1 MRMMKLVFYVMFIG
15 LYSANAQLSTSKL
28 PIFIINTKGQSIKDE
43 PKILAELK
51 VVYNGEGKDNKL
63 TDTQFHYNS
72 FVGIEYRGSSSQMFP
87 KKGLGIELRTEK
99 GENNPLA
106 LCGLPEDSDW
116 ILFASYNEKSLM
128 HNVLSMSFARQMGMN
143 ASRTK
148 YVEVVINN
156 SYQGVYVLMEK
167 IKVDKN
173 RVDIATLKPED
184 VSGDELTGGYIVKI
198 DKSTGTNYGTFRSN
212 YTNANGF
219 ANQYFYHLPKTIN
232 DTQKNYIRAY
242 IRKFED
248 AIYGKDFKDEIKG
261 YHQYVDLSSFAK
273 MFIINEV
280 SRNIDGYRISSYF
293 SKDKDSKGGKL
304 TASPPWDYDISYG
317 NADYCEGS
325 RYDLWAYKFNEICP
339 RDGFQVPV
347 FWERMISDPK
357 FIGELRNIYFEQR
370 KKGGVLDHD
379 RIVKE
384 IDGLKENLG
393 EAAIRNFQ
401 KWPIIG
407 TYVWPS
413 PQPIPQTWDLEIVE
427 LKNWI
432 YNRLTWMDRNFP
444 EEFVLTS
451 NELPSENLQI
461 TAFPNPFVDKLQ
473 VKILSQKAQKA
484 EVTFSDIT
492 GRMILKKN
500 IELVEGEN
508 FVDFDQIQNVNDF
521 LFLKVKTVSG
531 LMELKKVVR
540 VK

>member
-1 MRMMKLVFYVMFIG
+1 MMKLVFYVMFIG

-248 AIYGKDFKDEIKG
+248 AIYAKDFKDELKG

-531 LMELKKVVR
+531 WMELKKVVR

>member
-1 MRMMKLVFYVMFIG
+1 MKNLRLLFVVVFSSY
-15 LYSANAQLSTSKL
+15 AACAQLTTSKL
-28 PIFIINTKGQSIKDE
+28 PIFIINTKGQTIVDE

-63 TDTQFHYNS
+63 TDTQYHYNS
-72 FVGIEYRGSSSQMFP
+72 FVGIEHRGSSSQMFP
-87 KKGLGIELRTEK
+87 KKPFGIELRTEK

-106 LCGLPEDSDW
+106 LCGLPKDSDW
-116 ILFASYNEKSLM
+116 ILYASYNEKSLM
-128 HNVLSMSFARQMGMN
+128 HNVLSMSLARQMGMN

-148 YVEVVINN
+148 YVEVVIDNL
-156 SYQGVYVLMEK
+156 YQGVYVLMEK
-167 IKVDKN
+167 IKIDKN

-184 VSGDELTGGYIVKI
+184 TAGDELTGGYIVKI

-212 YTNANGF
+212 HTNTNGF

-232 DTQKNYIRAY
+232 DTQRNYIRAY

-248 AIYGKDFKDEIKG
+248 AVYGKDYKDELNG
-261 YHQYVDLSSFAK
+261 YAQYVDLSSFAK

-280 SRNIDGYRISSYF
+280 SRNIDGYRISSFFY
-293 SKDKDSKGGKL
+293 KDKDSKGGKL

-317 NADYCEGS
+317 NADYCQGS

-347 FWERMISDPK
+347 FWERMVSDPK
-357 FIGELRNIYFEQR
+357 FIGELRNVYFEQR
-370 KKGGVLDHD
+370 KTGGVLDHD

-384 IDGLKENLG
+384 IDNLKLNLA
-393 EAAIRNFQ
+393 EAAVRNFQ

-413 PQPIPQTWDLEIVE
+413 PRPVPATWDLEIVE

-432 YNRLTWMDRNFP
+432 FNRLTWMDRNFP
-444 EEFVLTS
+444 EEFVVTS
-451 NELPSENLQI
+451 NELPSEILRV

-473 VKILSQKAQKA
+473 VKILSQNTQKA
-484 EVTFSDIT
+484 EVSFSDIT
-492 GRMILKKN
+492 GRVILKKH
-500 IELVEGEN
+500 IELVSGEN

-521 LFLKVKTVSG
+521 LFLKVKTASG
-531 LMELKKVVR
+531 VMELKKVVR
-540 VK
+540 VN

>member
-1 MRMMKLVFYVMFIG
+1 MKNLRLLFVVVFSSY
-15 LYSANAQLSTSKL
+15 AACAQLTTSKL
-28 PIFIINTKGQSIKDE
+28 PIFIINTKGQTIVDE

-63 TDTQFHYNS
+63 TDTQYHYNS
-72 FVGIEYRGSSSQMFP
+72 FVGIEHRGSSSQMFP
-87 KKGLGIELRTEK
+87 KKPFGIELRTEK

-106 LCGLPEDSDW
+106 LCGLPKESDW
-116 ILFASYNEKSLM
+116 ILYASYNEKSLM
-128 HNVLSMSFARQMGMN
+128 HNVLSMSLARQMGMN

-148 YVEVVINN
+148 YVEVVIDNL
-156 SYQGVYVLMEK
+156 YQGVYVLMEK
-167 IKVDKN
+167 IKIDKN

-184 VSGDELTGGYIVKI
+184 IAGDELTGGYIVKI

-212 YTNANGF
+212 YTNTNGF

-232 DTQKNYIRAY
+232 DTQRNYIRAY

-248 AIYGKDFKDEIKG
+248 AVYGKDYKDDLTG
-261 YHQYVDLSSFAK
+261 YAQYVDLSSFAK

-293 SKDKDSKGGKL
+293 YKDKDSKGGKL

-317 NADYCEGS
+317 NADYCQGQ

-347 FWERMISDPK
+347 FWERMVSDPK
-357 FIGELRNIYFEQR
+357 FIGELRNVYFEQR
-370 KKGGVLDHD
+370 KTGGVLDHD

-384 IDGLKENLG
+384 IDNLKLNLG
-393 EAAIRNFQ
+393 EAAVRNFQ

-413 PQPIPQTWDLEIVE
+413 PQPVPATWDLEIVE

-432 YNRLTWMDRNFP
+432 FNRLTWMDRNFP
-444 EEFVLTS
+444 EEFVVTS
-451 NELPSENLQI
+451 NELPSEILQV

-473 VKILSQKAQKA
+473 VKISSQNTQKA
-484 EVTFSDIT
+484 EVSFSDIT
-492 GRMILKKN
+492 GRIILKKD
-500 IELVEGEN
+500 IELASGEN

-521 LFLKVKTVSG
+521 LFLKVKTESG
-531 LMELKKVVR
+531 VMDFKKVVR
-540 VK
+540 VN

>member
-1 MRMMKLVFYVMFIG
+1 MKNLRLLFVFVFSSYAAF
-15 LYSANAQLSTSKL
+15 AQLTTSKL
-28 PIFIINTKGQSIKDE
+28 PIFIINTKGQTIVDE

-63 TDTQFHYNS
+63 TDTEYHYNS
-72 FVGIEYRGSSSQMFP
+72 FVGIEHRGSSSQMFP
-87 KKGLGIELRTEK
+87 KKPFGIELRTEK

-106 LCGLPEDSDW
+106 LCGLPKESDW
-116 ILFASYNEKSLM
+116 ILYASYNEKSLM
-128 HNVLSMSFARQMGMN
+128 HNVLSMSLARQIGMN

-148 YVEVVINN
+148 YVEVVIDNL
-156 SYQGVYVLMEK
+156 YQGVYVLMEK

-184 VSGDELTGGYIVKI
+184 TAGDELTGGYIVKI

-212 YTNANGF
+212 YTNTNGF

-232 DTQKNYIRAY
+232 DTQRNYIRAY

-248 AIYGKDFKDEIKG
+248 AVYGKDYKDELNG
-261 YHQYVDLSSFAK
+261 YAQYVDLSSFAK

-293 SKDKDSKGGKL
+293 YKDKDSKGGKL

-317 NADYCEGS
+317 NADYCQGQ

-339 RDGFQVPV
+339 RDGLQVPV
-347 FWERMISDPK
+347 FWERMVSDPK
-357 FIGELRNIYFEQR
+357 FIGELRNVYFEQR
-370 KKGGVLDHD
+370 KRGGVLDHD

-384 IDGLKENLG
+384 IDNLKLNLG
-393 EAAIRNFQ
+393 EAAVRNFQ

-413 PQPIPQTWDLEIVE
+413 PQPVPATWDLELVE

-432 YNRLTWMDRNFP
+432 FNRLTWMDRNFP
-444 EEFVLTS
+444 EEFVVTS
-451 NELPSENLQI
+451 NELPSEILRV

-473 VKILSQKAQKA
+473 VKISSQNTQKA
-484 EVTFSDIT
+484 EVSFSDLK
-492 GRMILKKN
+492 GRVILKKD
-500 IELVEGEN
+500 IELASGEN

-521 LFLKVKTVSG
+521 LFLKVKTASG
-531 LMELKKVVR
+531 VMELKKVVR
-540 VK
+540 VN

>member
-1 MRMMKLVFYVMFIG
+1 MMKLVFFVMFFG

-248 AIYGKDFKDEIKG
+248 AIYGKDFKDELKG

>member
-1 MRMMKLVFYVMFIG
+1 MMKLVFYVMFIG

>member
-1 MRMMKLVFYVMFIG
+1 MRMMKLVFYVMFFS

-28 PIFIINTKGQSIKDE
+28 PIFIFNTKGQSIKDE

-232 DTQKNYIRAY
+232 DTQKNYIRGY

-248 AIYGKDFKDEIKG
+248 VIYGKDYKDDLKG

>member
-1 MRMMKLVFYVMFIG
+1 MKNLRLLFVVVFSSY
-15 LYSANAQLSTSKL
+15 AACAQLTTSKL
-28 PIFIINTKGQSIKDE
+28 PIFIINTKGQTIVDE

-63 TDTQFHYNS
+63 TDTQYHYNS
-72 FVGIEYRGSSSQMFP
+72 FVGIEHRGSSSQMFP
-87 KKGLGIELRTEK
+87 KKPFGIELRTEK

-106 LCGLPEDSDW
+106 LCGLPKESDW
-116 ILFASYNEKSLM
+116 ILYASYNEKSLM
-128 HNVLSMSFARQMGMN
+128 HNVLSMSLARQIGMN

-148 YVEVVINN
+148 YVEVVIDNL
-156 SYQGVYVLMEK
+156 YQGVYVLMEK

-184 VSGDELTGGYIVKI
+184 TAGDELTGGYIVKI

-212 YTNANGF
+212 YTNTNGF

-232 DTQKNYIRAY
+232 DTQRNYIRAY

-248 AIYGKDFKDEIKG
+248 AVYGKDYKDELNG
-261 YHQYVDLSSFAK
+261 YAQYVDLSSFAK

-293 SKDKDSKGGKL
+293 YKDKDSKGGKL

-317 NADYCEGS
+317 NADYCQGQ

-339 RDGFQVPV
+339 RDGLQVPV
-347 FWERMISDPK
+347 FWERMVSDPK
-357 FIGELRNIYFEQR
+357 FIGELRNVYFEQR
-370 KKGGVLDHD
+370 KRGGVLDHD

-384 IDGLKENLG
+384 IDNLKLNLG
-393 EAAIRNFQ
+393 EAAVRNFQ

-413 PQPIPQTWDLEIVE
+413 PRPVPATWDLEIVE

-432 YNRLTWMDRNFP
+432 FNRLTWMDRNFP
-444 EEFVLTS
+444 EEFVVTS
-451 NELPSENLQI
+451 NELPSEILRV

-473 VKILSQKAQKA
+473 VKISSQNTQKA
-484 EVTFSDIT
+484 EVSFSDLK
-492 GRMILKKN
+492 GRVILKKD
-500 IELVEGEN
+500 IELASGEN

-521 LFLKVKTVSG
+521 LFLKVKTASG
-531 LMELKKVVR
+531 VMELKKVVR
-540 VK
+540 VN

>member
-1 MRMMKLVFYVMFIG
+1 MMKLVFFVMFFG

-248 AIYGKDFKDEIKG
+248 AIYGKDFKDELKG

-492 GRMILKKN
+492 GRIILKKN

-531 LMELKKVVR
+531 WMELKKVVR

>member
-1 MRMMKLVFYVMFIG
+1 MRIVRVLIFLGFVSMQSTY
-15 LYSANAQLSTSKL
+15 AQLNTSKL
-28 PIFIINTKGQSIKDE
+28 PIFIINTKGQIISDE
-43 PKILAELK
+43 PKILAGLK
-51 VVYNGEGKDNKL
+51 VVFNGEGKENKL
-63 TDTQFHYNS
+63 TDAQFHYDS

-99 GENNPLA
+99 GENNPIA

-116 ILFASYNEKSLM
+116 ILFASYNEKSLI
-128 HNVLSMSFARQMGMN
+128 HNVLTMSLARQMGMN

-148 YVEVVINN
+148 YVEVVINDV
-156 SYQGVYVLMEK
+156 YQGVYVLMEK

-184 VSGDELTGGYIVKI
+184 IAGDELSGGYIVKI
-198 DKSTGTNYGTFRSN
+198 DKGTGTNYGTFRSN
-212 YTNANGF
+212 YTNINGF
-219 ANQYFYHLPKTIN
+219 ANQYYYHLPKTIN
-232 DTQKNYIRAY
+232 DTQRNYIRAY

-248 AIYGKDFKDEIKG
+248 AIYGKDYKNELNG
-261 YHQYVDLSSFAK
+261 YAQYVDLSSFAK
-273 MFIINEV
+273 MFIVNEV

-317 NADYCEGS
+317 NADYCQGS

-347 FWERMISDPK
+347 FWERMVSDPK

-370 KKGGVLDHD
+370 KTGGVLDHD

-384 IDGLKENLG
+384 IDELKSNLG
-393 EAAIRNFQ
+393 EAAVRNFQ

-413 PQPIPQTWDLEIVE
+413 PQPVPSTWDLEIVE

-432 YNRLTWMDRNFP
+432 FNRLTWMDRNFP
-444 EEFVLTS
+444 EEFVLTA
-451 NELPSENLQI
+451 NELPTENLHV

-473 VKILSQKAQKA
+473 VKILSQSIQKA
-484 EVTFSDIT
+484 EVSFTDIT
-492 GRMILKKN
+492 GRIILRKDM
-500 IELVEGEN
+500 ELSIGEN

-521 LFLKVKTVSG
+521 LFLKVKTANGVMD
-531 LMELKKVVR
+531 LEKVIR
-540 VK
+540 MR

>member
-1 MRMMKLVFYVMFIG
+1 MMKLVFYVMFFS

-28 PIFIINTKGQSIKDE
+28 PIFIFNTKGQSIKDE

-248 AIYGKDFKDEIKG
+248 AIYGKDFKDELKG

-521 LFLKVKTVSG
+521 LFLNVKTVSG

>member
-1 MRMMKLVFYVMFIG
+1 MMKLVFYVMFIG

-173 RVDIATLKPED
+173 RVDIASLKPED

-248 AIYGKDFKDEIKG
+248 AIYGKDFKDELKG

-273 MFIINEV
+273 MFIVNEV

>member
-1 MRMMKLVFYVMFIG
+1 MMKLVFFVMFFG

-99 GENNPLA
+99 GENNPLV

-248 AIYGKDFKDEIKG
+248 AIYGKDFKDELKG

-492 GRMILKKN
+492 GRIILKKN

>member
-1 MRMMKLVFYVMFIG
+1 MKNLRLLFVFVFSSYAAF
-15 LYSANAQLSTSKL
+15 AQLTTSKL
-28 PIFIINTKGQSIKDE
+28 PIFIINTKGQTIVDE

-63 TDTQFHYNS
+63 TDTEYHYNS
-72 FVGIEYRGSSSQMFP
+72 FVGIEHRGSSSQMFP
-87 KKGLGIELRTEK
+87 KKPFGIELRTEK

-106 LCGLPEDSDW
+106 LCGLPKESDW
-116 ILFASYNEKSLM
+116 ILYASYNEKSLM
-128 HNVLSMSFARQMGMN
+128 HNVLSMSLARQIGMN

-148 YVEVVINN
+148 YVEVVIDNL
-156 SYQGVYVLMEK
+156 YQGVYVLMEK
-167 IKVDKN
+167 IKIDKN

-184 VSGDELTGGYIVKI
+184 TAGDELTGGYIVKI

-212 YTNANGF
+212 YTNTNGF

-232 DTQKNYIRAY
+232 DTQRNYIRAY

-248 AIYGKDFKDEIKG
+248 AVYGKDYKDELNG
-261 YHQYVDLSSFAK
+261 YAQYVDLSSFAK

-293 SKDKDSKGGKL
+293 YKDKDSKGGKL

-317 NADYCEGS
+317 NADYCQGQ

-339 RDGFQVPV
+339 RDGLQVPV
-347 FWERMISDPK
+347 FWERMVSDPK
-357 FIGELRNIYFEQR
+357 FIGELRNVYFEQR
-370 KKGGVLDHD
+370 KRGGVLDHD

-384 IDGLKENLG
+384 IDNLKLNLG
-393 EAAIRNFQ
+393 EAAVRNFQ

-413 PQPIPQTWDLEIVE
+413 PRPVPATWDLELVE

-432 YNRLTWMDRNFP
+432 FNRLTWMDRNFP
-444 EEFVLTS
+444 EEFVVTS
-451 NELPSENLQI
+451 NELPSEILQV

-473 VKILSQKAQKA
+473 VKISSQNTQKA
-484 EVTFSDIT
+484 EVSFSDIT
-492 GRMILKKN
+492 GRVILKKA
-500 IELVEGEN
+500 IELASGEN

-521 LFLKVKTVSG
+521 LFLKVKTASG
-531 LMELKKVVR
+531 VMELKKVVR
-540 VK
+540 VN

>member
-1 MRMMKLVFYVMFIG
+1 MMKLVFFVMFFG

-248 AIYGKDFKDEIKG
+248 AIYGKDFKDELKG

-531 LMELKKVVR
+531 WMELKKVVR

>member
-1 MRMMKLVFYVMFIG
+1 MMKLVFFVMFFG

-99 GENNPLA
+99 GENNPLV

-248 AIYGKDFKDEIKG
+248 AIYGKDFKDELKG

-492 GRMILKKN
+492 GRIILKKN

-531 LMELKKVVR
+531 WMELKKVVR

>member
-1 MRMMKLVFYVMFIG
+1 MKKMRWFFVFVFSSY
-15 LYSANAQLSTSKL
+15 AACAQLTTSKL
-28 PIFIINTKGQSIKDE
+28 PIFIINTKGQTIVDE

-63 TDTQFHYNS
+63 TDTQYHYNS
-72 FVGIEYRGSSSQMFP
+72 FVGIEHRGSSSQMFP
-87 KKGLGIELRTEK
+87 KKPFGIELRTEK

-106 LCGLPEDSDW
+106 LCGLPKESDW
-116 ILFASYNEKSLM
+116 ILYASYNEKSLM
-128 HNVLSMSFARQMGMN
+128 HNVLSMSLARQMGMN

-148 YVEVVINN
+148 YVEVVIDNL
-156 SYQGVYVLMEK
+156 YQGVYVLMEK
-167 IKVDKN
+167 IKIDKN

-184 VSGDELTGGYIVKI
+184 IAGDELSGGYIVKI

-212 YTNANGF
+212 YTNTNGF

-232 DTQKNYIRAY
+232 DTQRNYIRAY

-248 AIYGKDFKDEIKG
+248 AVYGKDYKDDLTG
-261 YHQYVDLSSFAK
+261 YAQYVDLSSFAK

-293 SKDKDSKGGKL
+293 YKDKDSKGGKL

-317 NADYCEGS
+317 NADYCQGQ

-347 FWERMISDPK
+347 FWERMVSDPK
-357 FIGELRNIYFEQR
+357 FIGELRNVYFEQR
-370 KKGGVLDHD
+370 KTGGVLDHD

-384 IDGLKENLG
+384 IDNLKLNLG
-393 EAAIRNFQ
+393 EAAVRNFQ

-413 PQPIPQTWDLEIVE
+413 PQPVPATWDLEIVE

-432 YNRLTWMDRNFP
+432 FNRLTWMDRNFP
-444 EEFVLTS
+444 EEFVVTS
-451 NELPSENLQI
+451 NELPSEILQV

-473 VKILSQKAQKA
+473 VKISSQNTQKA
-484 EVTFSDIT
+484 EVSFSDIT
-492 GRMILKKN
+492 GRIILKKD
-500 IELVEGEN
+500 IELASGEN

-521 LFLKVKTVSG
+521 LFLKVKTESG
-531 LMELKKVVR
+531 VMDFKKVVR
-540 VK
+540 VN